1 MTEVIARTKKS
12 LFWLYL
18 GCGVFVLAVIGVGI
32 GLCAAF
38 GGIDTILAGIIP
50 CALLVLFMF
59 VLCLWFCVRIYRAPE
74 NIIVREGDNLILPD
88 GVCPLREL
96 QNVICRRANNARGW
110 SARWGTIILQ
120 TVYGEKKYEYVAD
133 VEAVH
138 NRLIELMMQTKEN

>member
-18 GCGVFVLAVIGVGI
+18 A
-32 GLCAAF
+32 
-38 GGIDTILAGIIP
+38 AGILMLAPLGLAIWLVVRFP
-50 CALLVLFMF
+50 KAGLSGWLVLLLALFMLGF
-59 VLCLWFCVRIYRAPE
+59 CLWLCIRIWRAPE
-74 NIIVREGDNLILPD
+74 NVIVREGDNLILPD
-88 GVCPLREL
+88 GICPLREL
-96 QNVICRRANNARGW
+96 QNVICRRVNNARGW

-120 TVYGEKKYEYVAD
+120 TTHGEKKYEYVAD